1 MIEALVSL
9 RRQGKRLDTC
19 AERIGVS
26 YAVCR
31 EKARELGL
39 AKHISRG
46 PLTGEE
52 KVARDHRDRL
62 AP

>member
-19 AERIGVS
+19 AERIGVA
-26 YAVCR
+26 YGVCR
-31 EKARELGL
+31 RKARELGL
-39 AKHISRG
+39 ANHISRG

-52 KVARDHRDRL
+52 RVAREIG
-62 AP
+62 A